1 LKTWTGALLATSNA
15 TFPYQSV
22 SPGKSSDVLGVTTH
36 HGSHYAHIIFIN
48 QHRLDT
54 SKKKLLQ
61 YTFFDFE
68 HCASVILRYWTVE
81 QEFDANLAQDVREI
95 KSLVTQNKE
104 VFEELKTV
112 VTHLLSTVQAGAVM
126 LAPQPASS
134 PYAFFT
140 NLLDTGGK
148 DFGSQFRILLRNIL
162 NIGSGL
168 AHTKMSRDLFLNLV
182 EKVVEP
188 CVSAGWR
195 QSDAEAF
202 FEALEDAWQKLIL
215 LAPDQV
221 KRHDKSWRRLVCGI
235 RLTVVHLFND
245 ISVALSANPK

>member
-1 LKTWTGALLATSNA
+1 
-15 TFPYQSV
+15 
-22 SPGKSSDVLGVTTH
+22 
-36 HGSHYAHIIFIN
+36 
-48 QHRLDT
+48 
-54 SKKKLLQ
+54 
-61 YTFFDFE
+61 
-68 HCASVILRYWTVE
+68 
-81 QEFDANLAQDVREI
+81 
-95 KSLVTQNKE
+95 
-104 VFEELKTV
+104 
-112 VTHLLSTVQAGAVM
+112 
-126 LAPQPASS
+126 
-134 PYAFFT
+134 
-140 NLLDTGGK
+140 
-148 DFGSQFRILLRNIL
+148 
-162 NIGSGL
+162 
-168 AHTKMSRDLFLNLV
+168 LFLNLV